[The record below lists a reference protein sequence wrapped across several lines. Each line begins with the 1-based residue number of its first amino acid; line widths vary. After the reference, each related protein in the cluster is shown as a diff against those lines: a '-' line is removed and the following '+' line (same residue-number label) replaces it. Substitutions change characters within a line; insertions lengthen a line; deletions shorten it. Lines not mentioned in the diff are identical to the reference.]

1 MSRGDFAHSSS
12 ALCETLA
19 EKQRRLI
26 GLHRDIK
33 DTKEEI
39 SALAAAKWSSGR
51 LRENIKVTKTRIKYL
66 RHVIKQQGEKRKES
80 LEKLTSRAESN
91 SKREARLPQ
100 FRDKADKM
108 KDFVC
113 NFEVDKSELAQR
125 EMGAQLELRRTR
137 AEWILDCHDLIFPVL
152 RLEND
157 LIQTEGDESEM
168 MIMESL
174 ADAIQTS
181 YISGRWVSSD
191 CGEGGEQ
198 LRLVTGEQLGQHSQH
213 QGAAT
218 LCLAGQFTSLI
229 SAVLQTPLPVRLHWA
244 DLGVVETSET
254 RLARKAARLNL
265 NLARLCLECGVD
277 TSNIKPAKCLH
288 NLHRII
294 QTLRLYNTVRLDTTN
309 SSRHQLDSLQAQL
322 EDYEEDSGSEE
333 ETEQGGLPAEW
344 ESVTADQVPAGSL
357 QTQSS
362 IASAVSNTVSQLLW
376 GPAMSPSIHK
386 K

>member
-1 MSRGDFAHSSS
+1 MARGDFAHSSS
-12 ALCETLA
+12 ALCETLS

-26 GLHRDIK
+26 GLQGDIK
-33 DTKEEI
+33 EAKEEI
-39 SALAAAKWSSGR
+39 SALAKVKWSSGQ
-51 LRENIKVTKTRIKYL
+51 LREDIKITKTRIKYL
-66 RHVIKQQGEKRKES
+66 KHVIKQHKDKKQEN
-80 LEKLTSRAESN
+80 LEKLRSKAESN
-91 SKREARLPQ
+91 RKREERLPQ
-100 FRDKADKM
+100 FREKAEKM
-108 KDFVC
+108 GEFVY
-113 NFEVDKSELAQR
+113 NFEIDKSELAQR
-125 EMGAQLELRRTR
+125 EMGAQLELRRKR
-137 AEWILDCHDLIFPVL
+137 AEWILSCHDLIFPIL
-152 RLEND
+152 RLETD

-191 CGEGGEQ
+191 YREAGEQ
-198 LRLVTGEQLGQHSQH
+198 LRLVTGEQHSQY

-218 LCLAGQFTSLI
+218 LSLAGQFTSLI
-229 SAVLQTPLPVRLHWA
+229 SAVLQTPLPARVHWA

-277 TSNIKPAKCLH
+277 TNNIKPAQCLH

-294 QTLRLYNTVRLDTTN
+294 QTLRSYNTVRLDTTN
-309 SSRHQLDSLQAQL
+309 SGRDLDLLQAQL
-322 EDYEEDSGSEE
+322 EEYEEESGSEE
-333 ETEQGGLPAEW
+333 ESCEGVLAGEW
-344 ESVTADQVPAGSL
+344 ESVSVDQVPQSVEAGP
-357 QTQSS
+357 S

-376 GPAMSPSIHK
+376 GAALSPPGPASK